1 MGRVTR
7 HIDSPHR
14 RTPHNKEP
22 RAPRLEAK
30 QEHNKT
36 GSVRVCILAKIL
48 LTNEASPVIQV
59 RQRLQQKVISI
70 YSHSEGSQTLPSFP
84 VVKTDNFKHAV
95 AYTALHFRTA

>member
-14 RTPHNKEP
+14 RPPHNKEP

-30 QEHNKT
+30 QEHYKT
-36 GSVRVCILAKIL
+36 GPGRVCVLAKIL
-48 LTNEASPVIQV
+48 LTNEASPVVQV

-70 YSHSEGSQTLPSFP
+70 NSHPEDNQTSPSFP
-84 VVKTDNFKHAV
+84 VVQTDTFKHAV